1 MAAAQSNKSLYKSPL
16 YFSALSPF
24 VPLMEVSSPRVIRQ
38 LLAIPFENTQFNSVP
53 YFGLILITG
62 GFSGGSVVK
71 NPPAN
76 AGDVVQSLGQEETL
90 EKEMATYSS
99 ILPRKYHG
107 QRSLAGHSP

>member
-16 YFSALSPF
+16 YFSALNPF
-24 VPLMEVSSPRVIRQ
+24 VPLMQVSSPRVIRQ

-53 YFGLILITG
+53 YFGLILITW

-76 AGDVVQSLGQEETL
+76 AGDVVQSLSQEDTL

-99 ILPRKYHG
+99 IL
-107 QRSLAGHSP
+107 A